1 MNLKI
6 DFFEYCEII
15 EKLNVW
21 MAEYENGTPL
31 VSDVVYDEE
40 YNKLKMFER
49 ANPSEIEPNSPTQK
63 VGAATKSSD
72 GFEKVTHDHPMLS
85 IANSMSPEELNDWS
99 KDKQSKGC
107 AQQTLEFKI
116 DGLALALK
124 YEDGSLVDAVTRGN
138 GAVGDRVYANALQID
153 DIPKTIPTKDPVEI
167 RGECVWL
174 KDDFNRY
181 NEKLEA
187 MGKEP
192 MSNPRNG
199 AAGTMKSKDP
209 KEVAERK
216 LSFVAYS
223 IVGESP
229 VVDGHLH
236 SEDLEWLKA
245 AGFIISEYYICNSP
259 DKVVAGAAYM
269 EKKRH
274 SLPFLIDGLVIKVND
289 KNTYKRLG
297 GTAKTPHCYTALKF
311 PPEEKKTKLLGIEHS
326 YGRTGAV
333 TPVAILEEIE
343 LALTKVR
350 RASLHNWDMAEY
362 LGCHVGCHVIV
373 RKAGEIIPEIVKV
386 VEVGRSKDDYEKT
399 MYANADFGELYVEL
413 SEANPDMDFYR
424 RPTVCEHCGST
435 LCNDTNRDGDNLVAW
450 VCPNSACSVKQ
461 FKQIVKFV
469 AKEAMNIMGVGESL
483 IEAMLSKGLI
493 HNVADLYK
501 VTKDDLLTLDSVK
514 ERSAEKVIDA
524 INESRKA
531 YLNNLLAGIGIPN
544 LGKTMSGPIAEKYVT
559 LEALSKATVAGI
571 ESISGIGHE
580 LAESVVEWFQNPAN
594 MEIAQYFIDN
604 KIASEAKPSMK
615 KSDKLTG
622 LTLIMTGKCDGLGR
636 GEFKDL
642 VAEHGGKLASG
653 ISKNVTHVI
662 LGSPESVGPKK
673 MKDIHSL
680 QSNGIDI
687 KTITEYEF
695 LDMVR

>member
-63 VGAATKSSD
+63 IGAATKSSD

-435 LCNDTNRDGDNLVAW
+435 LCNDTNRDGEKLVVW

-514 ERSAEKVIDA
+514 ERSAEKAIDA

-622 LTLIMTGKCDGLGR
+622 LTLIMTGTFDDLSR
-636 GEFKDL
+636 GDFKDL
-642 VAEHGGKLASG
+642 VAEHGGTLASG
-653 ISKNVTHVI
+653 ISKNVNYV
-662 LGSPESVGPKK
+662 LMGDGAGPAKVKK
-673 MKDIHSL
+673 INDL
-680 QSNGIDI
+680 QQSGVDI
-687 KTITEYEF
+687 KVIGSQDF
-695 LDMVR
+695 LKMLED